1 MPTAQPQK
9 RHSNRICGGI
19 PARNHKSGR
28 NKVKCQRYRDQNRR
42 ARNKARRIEKEA
54 RRQARFAAR
63 RMTPRLLN
71 AA

>member
-1 MPTAQPQK
+1 MPPIK

-28 NKVKCQRYRDQNRR
+28 NKVKCQRYHDQNRR
-42 ARNKARRIEKEA
+42 AVNKARRIATEA
-54 RRQARFAAR
+54 ARQERFAAR
-63 RMTPRLLN
+63 RLTPRHLKD